1 MKTSIHPISLC
12 LLLFAVC
19 AIPAAAQEG
28 PLEKTPP
35 KGVTAQEII
44 QKFAAKEE
52 EFKLARDKY
61 TYTQDVTV
69 QTLDGDTVD
78 GEYRLVT
85 DIVFDNTGRRLE
97 QVKFAPQS
105 SLRAVDLTMED
116 YEDMRR
122 LAAFV
127 LPNEDLPDYDILY
140 VGQQKEDELNCY
152 VFDVAPKKIEK
163 EKRYFQGRIWVD
175 DHDLQIVMSRGKSV
189 GFVKTKKKKNEGEQL
204 FPTFTTYREQID
216 GVYWF
221 PTYSRADETLHFT
234 GNDVHLRE
242 VIKYTNYK
250 RFGANVK
257 VTYEGQEL
265 PKAEQDKPKPDKPKI
280 PPK

>member
-1 MKTSIHPISLC
+1 MKMSLDRVF
-12 LLLFAVC
+12 LWPVLAAC
-19 AIPAAAQEG
+19 ALPVAAQEG
-28 PLEKTPP
+28 PLDKAAP
-35 KGVTAQEII
+35 KGIAPQEII
-44 QKFAAKEE
+44 QRFAAKEKQ
-52 EFKLARDKY
+52 FQLARDQY

-78 GEYRLVT
+78 GEYRMVT
-85 DIVFDNTGRRLE
+85 DVLFDNQGRRIE

-105 SLRAVDLTMED
+105 SLTRVDMTMED
-116 YEDMRR
+116 YEDIRR
-122 LAAFV
+122 LAPFV
-127 LPNEDLPDYDILY
+127 LTTAELPEYDILY
-140 VGQQKEDELNCY
+140 VGQQPQDELRCY
-152 VFDVAPKKIEK
+152 VFDVAPKTIEK
-163 EKRYFQGRIWVD
+163 GRRYFQGRVWVD

-189 GFVKTKKKKNEGEQL
+189 GYVKPRKKNEGEQL

-234 GNDVHLRE
+234 GNDVHIRE
-242 VIKYTNYK
+242 IIKYTNYK

-257 VTYEGQEL
+257 ITYEGKEL
-265 PKAEQDKPKPDKPKI
+265 PKAGPEKPKQDKPAI